1 MKSAKKGHK
10 QHTWESVKLL
20 CSLNSTIH
28 LTNRLFFLSFF
39 STIFFPCLPSS
50 FFREVSYEEFL
61 EFDALALATDLV

>member
-10 QHTWESVKLL
+10 QHTYELVKLL

-28 LTNRLFFLSFF
+28 LTNRHFLVALV
-39 STIFFPCLPSS
+39 IFFPCLPSS